1 MGLLLATVL
10 GLSIW
15 IVGWAA
21 GGAKSFDWFLLGLAV
36 VVLAATVR
44 IISPYLPGRSPED

>member
-10 GLSIW
+10 GLTIW

>member
-10 GLSIW
+10 GRSIW

-44 IISPYLPGRSPED
+44 IISPYLPGHSPED

>member
-1 MGLLLATVL
+1 MGLLLAIVL
-10 GLSIW
+10 GLTIW

-21 GGAKSFDWFLLGLAV
+21 GGAKSFDWFLLGLTV

-44 IISPYLPGRSPED
+44 IISPHLPGRSPED

>member
-1 MGLLLATVL
+1 MGVLLATVL
-10 GLSIW
+10 GLTIW

-21 GGAKSFDWFLLGLAV
+21 GGAKSFDWFLLGVAV